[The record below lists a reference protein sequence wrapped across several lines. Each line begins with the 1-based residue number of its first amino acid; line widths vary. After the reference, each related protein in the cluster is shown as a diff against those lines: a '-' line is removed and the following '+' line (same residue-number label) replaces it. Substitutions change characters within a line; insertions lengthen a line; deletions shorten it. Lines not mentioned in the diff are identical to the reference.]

1 MLEPMHGYKSTK
13 RIYEQSVVESVV
25 KSVVK
30 SVVDFLKSVE
40 KSVKSVEKSVVE
52 FCESVVKKNRVMVI
66 SMVIP
71 FPLISVVNS

>member
-13 RIYEQSVVESVV
+13 RIYEQSVVE
-25 KSVVK
+25 SVVK

>member
-13 RIYEQSVVESVV
+13 RIYEQSVVE
-25 KSVVK
+25 SVVK

-52 FCESVVKKNRVMVI
+52 FCESVVEKNKVMVI